1 MEVFNIT
8 NFKKGGVSFGF
19 TKDYLSKRLADFKA
33 TVYGEN
39 VIMNGNGIAPNKLN
53 LI

>member
-8 NFKKGGVSFGF
+8 NFKKGGVSYGF
-19 TKDYLSKRLADFKA
+19 TKDFLSKRLDDFKA
-33 TVYGEN
+33 TVYGES
-39 VIMNGNGIAPNKLN
+39 VVANGNGIAPNKLN